1 VTCRFDELYE
11 EAVPLLLAG
20 AHQRDVPPTEGGRW
34 PVSVF
39 LAPSGAV
46 AERLHGLT
54 AEAARI
60 AGPGHFWTGARG
72 FAHFTVRAL
81 ETYRESASAADDVV
95 RRWTA
100 AMTAA
105 AARCRPVGLRLTGLT
120 LTAGTVMARAEPLDD
135 AAWEFMAV
143 LAEELGED
151 GWFEAGFRRTIW
163 YANLLHFA
171 ADLADPAALV
181 DWVSERRNLALGNCV
196 LPAAQLVRFV
206 FDKRGSVAGAKP
218 VVFAEAAFGE
228 RPASLQETR
237 SQTV

>member
-1 VTCRFDELYE
+1 MACRFDELY
-11 EAVPLLLAG
+11 
-20 AHQRDVPPTEGGRW
+20 D
-34 PVSVF
+34 
-39 LAPSGAV
+39 
-46 AERLHGLT
+46 LT

-81 ETYRESASAADDVV
+81 ETYRENASAADDVV
-95 RRWTA
+95 PRWAA

-105 AARCRPVGLRLTGLT
+105 EACCRPVGLRLTGIT
-120 LTAGTVMARAEPLDD
+120 LTAGTVMACAEPLAD

-143 LAEELGED
+143 LADDLGED

-171 ADLADPAALV
+171 ADPADPAGLV

-196 LPAAQLVRFV
+196 VPVAQLVRFV
-206 FDKRGSVAGAKP
+206 FEKRGSVAGAKP
-218 VVFAEAAFGE
+218 VMFAEAAFGE
-228 RPASLQETR
+228 RSATLRETR